1 MQPDKE
7 VFPMA
12 IEFHITAKPK
22 LKNPILVEGFPG
34 LGLVGT
40 ISASYLIE
48 KLKME
53 PLGYI
58 TGDQFPPLAAVH
70 NHRPLFPARMYYS
83 NRHNL
88 IVFISEFVIP
98 IGAVN
103 ELADRIYEYAHKEKV
118 KRIIS
123 LGGITIK
130 GEQDEVYCIA
140 SLPGLAPMLEKIPTI
155 KMIKEGATTGVTG
168 VLLARGAVEGYPVI
182 SLLAESHEGYM
193 DPKAAAMVLEVLNQ
207 LVKINV
213 DTSALEKE
221 AKLIDTKVKNVMS
234 HAKASH
240 TEYKKVSDEG
250 SLGPMYG

>member
-1 MQPDKE
+1 
-7 VFPMA
+7 MA

-22 LKNPILVEGFPG
+22 MRHPVLVEGFPG

-58 TGDQFPPLAAVH
+58 TGEQFPPLAAVH
-70 NHRPLFPARMYYS
+70 NRRPLYPARMYYS
-83 NRHNL
+83 QKHDL

-103 ELADRIYEYAHKEKV
+103 ELADKIYDFARKEKV
-118 KRIIS
+118 DRIVS
-123 LGGITIK
+123 LGGIAIK
-130 GEQDEVYCIA
+130 GEQDEVYSIA
-140 SLPGLAPMLEKIPTI
+140 SLPELEKELEKLPSV
-155 KMIKEGATTGVTG
+155 KMIKEGATSGVTG

-193 DPKAAAMVLEVLNQ
+193 DPKAAAMVLETLKDM
-207 LVKINV
+207 LKIDF
-213 DTSALEKE
+213 DTKALENE
-221 AKLIDTKVKNVMS
+221 AKLIDSKVKEVMGK
-234 HAKASH
+234 AKSAH
-240 TEYKKVSDEG
+240 TEYKKASDESP

>member
-1 MQPDKE
+1 
-7 VFPMA
+7 MA
-12 IEFHITAKPK
+12 IELHITAKPK
-22 LKNPILVEGFPG
+22 LKTPTLIEGFPG

-70 NHRPLFPARMYYS
+70 NHRPLYPARMYFS
-83 NRHNL
+83 TKHDL

-103 ELADRIYEYAHKEKV
+103 ELADRIYEFSRKMKV
-118 KRIIS
+118 KKIVS
-123 LGGITIK
+123 LGGIAIK

-140 SLPGLAPMLEKIPTI
+140 SLPELSSSLEKLRDV

-168 VLLARGAVEGYPVI
+168 VLLARGAVEKFPVA

-193 DPKAAAMVLEVLNQ
+193 DPKAAAMVLEVLKDM
-207 LVKINV
+207 LKFDI
-213 DTSALEKE
+213 DTSALENE
-221 AKLIDTKVKNVMS
+221 AKLIDSKVKEVMGK
-234 HAKASH
+234 AKTAH
-240 TEYKKVSDEG
+240 TEYKKVADQG

>member
-1 MQPDKE
+1 
-7 VFPMA
+7 MA
-12 IEFHITAKPK
+12 IEFHFTAKPK
-22 LKNPILVEGFPG
+22 MKNPVLVEGFPG

-53 PLGYI
+53 HLGYI
-58 TGDQFPPLAAVH
+58 TGEQFPPLAAVH

-103 ELADRIYEYAHKEKV
+103 ELSEKIYQFARKSKV
-118 KRIIS
+118 KKIIS
-123 LGGITIK
+123 LGGIAIK
-130 GEQDEVYCIA
+130 GEQDTVYSIA
-140 SLPGLAPMLEKIPTI
+140 SLPELTRELEKI
-155 KMIKEGATTGVTG
+155 KNVEMIKEGATTGVTG
-168 VLLARGAVEGYPVI
+168 VLLARGAIDEYPVI

-193 DPKAAAMVLEVLNQ
+193 DPKAAAMVLETLKG
-207 LVKINV
+207 LLRIDF
-213 DTSALEKE
+213 DTTALENE
-221 AKLIDTKVKNVMS
+221 AKIIDEKVKHVMGK
-234 HAKASH
+234 AKSAH
-240 TEYKKVSDEG
+240 IEYKKVQDAG